1 MKAKYLLALCFSLA
15 AIPVIAQT
23 DSTGLPGDN
32 FSLEAALDLFKNS
45 ASPEAFEKA
54 LNTEGNNVNN
64 LDLNDDGD
72 IDYIRVIDH
81 RDGDVHTIVLQAT
94 ISATESQDVAV
105 IELEKTGENTAVIQ
119 IVGDED
125 LYGEEK
131 IVEPE
136 DDGQST
142 SFRSGGTRYAHGPSV
157 KEEGAGVIVNVWFW
171 PSVRFVYAPAYVIWT
186 SPWTWRARPM
196 WWRPWRPVR
205 HSVFYVRYAPYRPR
219 YVVVR
224 THRIVRAPRIYR
236 PVRVTSVTVYNRH
249 RTSVTHYRSTRR
261 ITPVNNG
268 RSASFNN
275 GRSQGRVTHRTTTT
289 TRQGVGP
296 RKVKTTK
303 TTTVRKPRR

>member
-1 MKAKYLLALCFSLA
+1 MKAKYLMALCFSLA
-15 AIPVIAQT
+15 AMPVMAQT

-64 LDLNDDGD
+64 LDLNGDGD

-94 ISATESQDVAV
+94 ISASESQDVAV

-136 DDGQST
+136 DDGNST
-142 SFRSGGTRYAHGPSV
+142 SFLSGGTRYAHGPAV
-157 KEEGAGVIVNVWFW
+157 MEEGTGIIVNVWFW

-249 RTSVTHYRSTRR
+249 QASVTRYRSTRR
-261 ITPVNNG
+261 TTTINNG
-268 RSASFNN
+268 RTHNT
-275 GRSQGRVTHRTTTT
+275 QGRVTQRTTT